1 MSMRRQGFEWS
12 VADLGNLPP
21 KRLAELET
29 PQSVFYSQ
37 LGSATLKNRQRTS
50 DDEYLV
56 INYFGSTPGIYG
68 TGNDWVP
75 GGYVNFTIGTTSYFT
90 NPDGL
95 PGPGVTGDA
104 QPYPITT
111 QTSPVFVGS
120 YGIEIP
126 PDTDWDFKYFL
137 SNAFVEPVEDYDGT
151 PFSWANKYF
160 TPTD

>member
-29 PQSVFYSQ
+29 PQSVFYSK

-68 TGNDWVP
+68 KGNDWVP

-104 QPYPITT
+104 QPYHVTT
-111 QTSPVFVGS
+111 QTSPVSVS
-120 YGIEIP
+120 Y
-126 PDTDWDFKYFL
+126 THMKM
-137 SNAFVEPVEDYDGT
+137 
-151 PFSWANKYF
+151 
-160 TPTD
+160 PTICSV